1 MGGVG
6 KEWVEEEWVGGCV
19 CWCRGGGEGG
29 VLNSLFTRRGRKAGK
44 VLAPLKMEPSDCLA

>member
-1 MGGVG
+1 MGVYVG
-6 KEWVEEEWVGGCV
+6 AG
-19 CWCRGGGEGG
+19 GGGEGG